1 MQNIYFAFHLKR
13 TPYFVVSIATSLVTI
28 SRWVFLFKGL
38 LVSNMAINKRSKS
51 VRKSSRG
58 KRSAVDTM
66 HGQKGRKNREK
77 RELRA
82 RRRPV
87 GIEEELVQE
96 DPEVV
101 EEKAEVQCDFRDRAV
116 AIREE
121 LCRPQGQLAS
131 FDDVVNVLRIY
142 SNVIMKKRA
151 SNHTAAI
158 KFTAD
163 ALQMGDTTVRHIIQE
178 YDTNGQ
184 EVYCTPC
191 SIAPTRGT
199 GSKAYVYE
207 HMKIQK
213 EMLISCHDYIM
224 NELRVG
230 VRHTYADLHR
240 YLENQFDIKVSY
252 TALRKRMC
260 FDFDYVNGVIPYNT
274 TSVKITLQIRRFMLL
289 YSGTLLL
296 KKLCY
301 FIYKNR

>member
-121 LCRPQGQLAS
+121 LYV
-131 FDDVVNVLRIY
+131 DLRANWHH
-142 SNVIMKKRA
+142 SM
-151 SNHTAAI
+151 
-158 KFTAD
+158 
-163 ALQMGDTTVRHIIQE
+163 
-178 YDTNGQ
+178 
-184 EVYCTPC
+184 
-191 SIAPTRGT
+191 
-199 GSKAYVYE
+199 
-207 HMKIQK
+207 
-213 EMLISCHDYIM
+213 
-224 NELRVG
+224 
-230 VRHTYADLHR
+230 
-240 YLENQFDIKVSY
+240 
-252 TALRKRMC
+252 
-260 FDFDYVNGVIPYNT
+260 
-274 TSVKITLQIRRFMLL
+274 MLL
-289 YSGTLLL
+289 MSYASILMLL
-296 KKLCY
+296 
-301 FIYKNR
+301 